1 MQITLHRL
9 VHRIRVIIL
18 EALKNCVHD
27 DHHMTI
33 DIPLP
38 LVNKFENI
46 ATNIAT
52 DGNIQIIQ

>member
-1 MQITLHRL
+1 
-9 VHRIRVIIL
+9 
-18 EALKNCVHD
+18 
-27 DHHMTI
+27 MTI